1 MYKVK
6 DSEFM
11 QLEDLDVNTKVEQVA
26 NLFSP
31 SEFSSRLK
39 LLSEHG
45 RDKGS
50 FRPFWDEWGDRF
62 VIRPKELTI
71 VFGSRGSYKSTVVNY
86 LIADWIMSANGMAGL
101 ISYEMEPE
109 DLLLLLV
116 EQMANSTDFSAEYM
130 DRAMAFA
137 ESRLL
142 MVDEMVDS
150 PHSAIAKINATLEY
164 GCKLIVLDCLQRV
177 NMPDNNINLERE
189 FVVEVTNL
197 VRRHNAHCIIVHH
210 SRKGSHADGD
220 NPMPVV
226 DDLKGSGGLADN
238 AHNVMAVWSNKKKK
252 DLVFKVGNGYVPDD
266 DENELLDMPD
276 ILLDIKK
283 QRKHHFEGKIGLWR
297 TDARAFHRKGAATKL
312 WSPL

>member
-1 MYKVK
+1 MRKLP

-11 QLEDLDVNTKVEQVA
+11 QLAELEVNTQVEQIA
-26 NLFSP
+26 NLFKP
-31 SEFSSRLK
+31 SEFTSRLND
-39 LLSEHG
+39 LMTNG
-45 RDKGS
+45 RNQGS
-50 FRPFWDEWGDRF
+50 FKPFWDKWGDKF

-86 LIADWIMSANGMAGL
+86 LIADWIMAGNGKAGL

-109 DLLLLLV
+109 DLLYLFI
-116 EQMANSTDFSAEYM
+116 EQMADSNTTTEAFK
-130 DRAMAFA
+130 DRAMALM
-137 ESRLL
+137 EDKLV

-150 PHSAIAKINATLEY
+150 PHAAIAKVNAMLAS
-164 GCKLIVLDCLQRV
+164 GCKLVVLDCLQRV

-197 VRRHNAHCIIVHH
+197 VRRHNAHCIVVHH

-220 NPMPVV
+220 NPMPVI

-252 DLVFKVGNGYVPDD
+252 DLMFKVANGYTPDEED
-266 DENELLDMPD
+266 RELLEMPD
-276 ILLDIKK
+276 VLIDIKK
-283 QRKHHFEGKIGLWR
+283 QRKHYFEGIIGLWR
-297 TDARAFHRKGAATKL
+297 TQARAFHLKNERTKTI
-312 WSPL
+312 